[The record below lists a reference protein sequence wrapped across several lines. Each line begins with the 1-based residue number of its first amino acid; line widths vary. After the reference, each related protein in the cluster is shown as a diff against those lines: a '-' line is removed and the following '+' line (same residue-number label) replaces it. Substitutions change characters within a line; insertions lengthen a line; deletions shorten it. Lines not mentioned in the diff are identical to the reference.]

1 MFFSAARSLKI
12 VENVCFSPEAPKGNK
27 VVEIPKFV
35 FTEVR
40 PNSNGGSTSGNDD
53 VFDEFKIKA
62 RTEAGEKGSGT
73 TAAKRKGVSFADTID
88 EEAAVE
94 TFTKPYEDAKEN
106 VSPSATSNDS
116 SSKKVKEKKV
126 RESNIVDADEESKK
140 MEAQCAQQ

>member
-1 MFFSAARSLKI
+1 MKI

-27 VVEIPKFV
+27 VVETPKFV

-62 RTEAGEKGSGT
+62 RTEAGDNTSKGEKGSGT

>member
-1 MFFSAARSLKI
+1 M
-12 VENVCFSPEAPKGNK
+12 
-27 VVEIPKFV
+27 EIPKFV

-53 VFDEFKIKA
+53 VFDEFKIKVK
-62 RTEAGEKGSGT
+62 TEAGDNTSKSEKGSGPI
-73 TAAKRKGVSFADTID
+73 AVKRKGVTFADTID

-94 TFTKPYEDAKEN
+94 SFTKPYEDAKEN
-106 VSPSATSNDS
+106 DSPSATSNGS

-126 RESNIVDADEESKK
+126 RESNIVDADAEAKK